1 MIRVLIARGALAR
14 QLAHVALW
22 MACAA
27 GPAVAQGT
35 GTLAGRITTDSG
47 GRPIRGAGIRI
58 PQLVWIGQTD
68 TTGAFV
74 VEKLPPGTYVIIAE
88 ARGFRA
94 QRAEVTLAAGVTT
107 TRDFALVESAHVLAT
122 VDVRAKAPPRVS
134 PKMVDFERRRLRGAG
149 RYVTR
154 EALARVPGRQLEE
167 VLRSGAPGVHF
178 IKSPDGQTWLISARH
193 AATNYALLTATDR
206 ENMPNTICHAQ
217 VVLDGAVVSS
227 STAPQQPRLLG
238 TGDGSWRTG
247 TSNPRTQTRGGADP
261 IDLNQFFGDQL
272 EGVEYYPDA
281 TTTPI
286 QYRTPAAV
294 CGTLILWTRDK

>member
-1 MIRVLIARGALAR
+1 MIHAPVVRGTWARH
-14 QLAHVALW
+14 LAHVAVLIT
-22 MACAA
+22 CAA
-27 GPAVAQGT
+27 GQAVAQT
-35 GTLAGRITTDSG
+35 TATLAGRITTDSG
-47 GRPIRGAGIRI
+47 ARPISGAGVRI
-58 PQLVWIGQTD
+58 PELAWIGQTD
-68 TTGAFV
+68 TTGAFL
-74 VEKLPPGTYVIIAE
+74 VEKLPPGAYVIIAE

-94 QRAEVTLAAGVTT
+94 QRAEVTLAAGATT
-107 TRDFALVESAHVLAT
+107 KRDFALVASAHVLAT
-122 VDVRAKAPPRVS
+122 VDVRAKAPLRVS

-154 EALARVPGRQLEE
+154 EELARVPGRQLEE
-167 VLRSGAPGVHF
+167 VLRSGAPGAHF

-193 AATNYALLTATDR
+193 AATNNALLTATDR

-227 STAPQQPRLLG
+227 STAPQQPRILG
-238 TGDGSWRTG
+238 SGDGSWRAG
-247 TSNPRTQTRGGADP
+247 VSNPRTQTQGGADP

-272 EGVEYYPDA
+272 EGVEYYADA

-294 CGTLILWTRDK
+294 CGTLILWTRDR